1 MSLASAPSNRPD
13 PATAGFPAP
22 PARTARPVRRI
33 ASLALSAAILVTGS
47 LAVTAVSAPTPAEA
61 MVPPGAIGATTPP
74 MGWNSWYFF
83 NNNITAKAIADQAAG
98 LATPNANLALTGTG
112 THKSLADL
120 GYRDVSIDGGWW
132 TGSGSGRD
140 ASGTIVPNAGFL
152 PSGAMSKAVTLS
164 NGTTVPAH
172 ALNTMKDLTDY
183 VHALGLKAGMYT
195 DTGTTGCGGQRGS
208 GNNEAKDVTTFADW
222 GYDWVKVDH
231 CGGTPTKYGTVMAD
245 YKDWGSLTANAK
257 SSAGVAHPLALEIC
271 EWGTGAPDGPWVWGG
286 AASRTWRTGRDIT
299 GAAGYGTTSNG
310 GSTWINWSQVQG
322 NFNLNDHP
330 SNEGPGQYN
339 DPDYLLIGPGFGDN
353 PATGQ
358 QQTHGTD
365 TTLWGLTPDEQ
376 QSYFG
381 MWAIQGAPLVLA
393 TDTPNLTAASAAIV
407 GNESV
412 IAVDQDS
419 AVHQGQKVIDNG
431 NVQVW
436 SKQLA
441 TAGTRAVLLLNTSST
456 SQTYSFTTQN
466 LGLNGT
472 ATVQNLYTGAGLG
485 TLSSTGSKSF
495 TLAPHQSV
503 MLKLTGATEQKPE
516 TVFAPTAT
524 GISQKSWN
532 GSTWSG
538 WQTLALGTAGSTG
551 PGSIQGEPAVV
562 SSAGGVDVF
571 VRGTDNALWANTYK
585 NGAWGSWVNLGG
597 TLSASPTAASLGRDR
612 IDVFVRSTDG
622 KVYQKTFQQTPG
634 ASDLPAYWY
643 DVKWTTSWVGQDAP
657 NATTIV
663 GAPTAVASLNRIDLF
678 ARGTDNALWQKSYV
692 SGEWT
697 GWTKRGGT
705 LSSSPTAVSGH
716 PGQIEVFAALSPTG
730 NIGQLS
736 WTATGGWSSTWY
748 DLGRAGTGAPT
759 ASQVGDRINV
769 YIRAT
774 DNTLWQWYRI
784 GTGPTGTWQQL
795 DSTTKLTGNPAAAA
809 HP

>member
-1 MSLASAPSNRPD
+1 M
-13 PATAGFPAP
+13 
-22 PARTARPVRRI
+22 
-33 ASLALSAAILVTGS
+33 ALSAAILVAGS
-47 LAVTAVSAPTPAEA
+47 LTVNAFSNPTPAQA
-61 MVPPGAIGATTPP
+61 MVPPGGYGATAPP
-74 MGWNSWYFF
+74 MGWNSWFF
-83 NNNITAKAIADQAAG
+83 YGANISAKNIADQAAG
-98 LATPNANLALTGTG
+98 MATPNSNLPVNASG

-120 GYRDVSIDGGWW
+120 GYRDVGIDDGW
-132 TGSGSGRD
+132 GPNNGAGRD
-140 ASGTIVPNAGFL
+140 ANGTFTTKTGFL
-152 PSGAMSKAVTLS
+152 TGAQTKAVTLS
-164 NGTTVPAH
+164 NGTVVAAR
-172 ALNTMKDLTDY
+172 ALNSMKDLTDY
-183 VHALGLKAGMYT
+183 IHELGLKAGMYT
-195 DTGTTGCGGQRGS
+195 DTGARGCGGMSGS
-208 GNNEAKDVTTFADW
+208 GDHEAKDLTTFADW
-222 GYDWVKVDH
+222 GFDYLKLDH
-231 CGGTPTKYGTVMAD
+231 CGGTPTKYSTVMAD
-245 YKDWGSLTANAK
+245 YKDWGSLAANAK
-257 SSAGVAHPLALEIC
+257 TSAGVAHPIALDMC
-271 EWGTGAPDGPWVWGG
+271 QWGAGSPDGPWVWGG
-286 AASRTWRTGRDIT
+286 AAGRTWRTGHDLS
-299 GAAGYGTTSNG
+299 GNVGWGTTSNG
-310 GSTWINWSQVQG
+310 GSTWVNFAQVTG
-322 NFNLNDHP
+322 NFDLNDHP
-330 SNEGPGQYN
+330 SNQATGQYN
-339 DPDYLLIGPGFGDN
+339 DPDYLMIGPGFGND
-353 PATGQ
+353 PATGK

-365 TTLWGLTPDEQ
+365 TTTLWGLTPDEQ

-381 MWAIQGAPLVLA
+381 MWAVQGAPLVLA
-393 TDTPNLTAASAAIV
+393 SDLTNLTAASAGIV
-407 GNESV
+407 GNQSV
-412 IAVDQDS
+412 IAVAQDS
-419 AVHQGQKVIDNG
+419 ANHQGQKVLDNG
-431 NVQVW
+431 KVQVW

-441 TAGTRAVLLLNTSST
+441 TAGTRAVLLLNRSTT
-456 SQTYSFTTQN
+456 SQTYSFTTQS

-503 MLKLTGATEQKPE
+503 LLKLTGATEQKPD
-516 TVFAPTAT
+516 TVIVPTAT
-524 GISQKSWN
+524 GLSEKIWN
-532 GSTWSG
+532 SSTWSA
-538 WQTLALGTAGSTG
+538 WQNVSLGTAGSTG
-551 PGSIQGEPAVV
+551 PGSIKGEPAVV

-571 VRGTDNALWANTYK
+571 VRGADDGLWTNTYK
-585 NGAWGSWVNLGG
+585 NGAWGSWLNLPGMVL
-597 TLSASPTAASLGRDR
+597 TASPTAASMGRDR
-612 IDVFVRSTDG
+612 IDVFVRGTNG
-622 KVYQKTFQQTPG
+622 QVYQRTFQQTPG
-634 ASDLPAYWY
+634 ADDKPAYWY
-643 DVKWTTSWVGQDAP
+643 DVKWTTSSVALGGP
-657 NATTIV
+657 STPTGSGTIV